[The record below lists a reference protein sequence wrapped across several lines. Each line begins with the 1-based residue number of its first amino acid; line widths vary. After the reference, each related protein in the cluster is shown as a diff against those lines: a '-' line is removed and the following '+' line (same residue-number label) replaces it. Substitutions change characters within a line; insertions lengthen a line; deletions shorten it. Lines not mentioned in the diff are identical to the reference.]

1 MPEAA
6 AIPSPETKKPSFKD
20 RVQATW
26 GPYSA
31 LFPYVLPYKGRFI
44 AGLLCGAGFGII
56 SGLLGWVI
64 KHVTSQV
71 LPNGQHAPGMKEM
84 LQGHGAHAAAGG
96 AGMDTI
102 IWTCSLIPAVMI
114 LRSVLAYLNA
124 YCMAWVSLRILH
136 NLRNQ
141 LFARVVNQ
149 SIDFFNKAQTG
160 KLIARVVNDAK
171 VAQGAL
177 TQVSCDVVTQPIT
190 IITAI
195 VGLLFLDWQ
204 FTLVS
209 FILFPVC
216 LVPIIVFGRKVRRTG
231 ASEEEGVGAI
241 MTVIHEAFTGIRV
254 VKALGREPYE
264 IRDFEEATKEQF
276 RRAIRVRKAMEIVGP
291 LIEAISAVGV
301 GLALFY
307 VWMRG
312 ISAATFIG
320 LLGGLFILY
329 DPVKKLSKIHV
340 NIQKALSATERIFDL
355 MHLEPTVQDAPD
367 AIELA
372 SARGEIEIRDL
383 TFRYR
388 TNRPPAVS
396 GINLHIEPGKSYALV
411 GASGSGK
418 STMLA
423 LLLRFYDPQEGSILI
438 DGHDIRSLTQHSL
451 RRQIAIVSQ
460 DTFLFNTS
468 ILENI
473 RYGRLDAT
481 DEEVYEAARQ
491 AYAHDFICEQSLG
504 YATAVGDKGCN
515 LSGGQQQR
523 IAIARALLRNAPILL
538 LDEATSALD
547 SESEQQIQSALDR
560 LSAGRTVIAIAHRLS
575 TILKSDQIVAM
586 KGGHIVETGS
596 HAELF
601 ARQGHYRHLYDL
613 QFQSQPPAPVA
624 SAALVP

>member
-1 MPEAA
+1 M
-6 AIPSPETKKPSFKD
+6 D
-20 RVQATW
+20 QVRATW
-26 GPYSA
+26 GPYKA

-56 SGLLGWVI
+56 SGLLAWVI

-71 LPNGQHAPGMKEM
+71 LPNGQHAPGMKDI
-84 LQGHGAHAAAGG
+84 LGGHAEQAVTGG
-96 AGMDTI
+96 AGMDAV
-102 IWTCSLIPAVMI
+102 IWTCALIPAVMI
-114 LRSVLAYLNA
+114 TRSVLAYLNA

-141 LFARVVNQ
+141 LFGRVVNQ

-177 TQVSCDVVTQPIT
+177 TQVSCDIVTQPIT
-190 IITAI
+190 IITA
-195 VGLLFLDWQ
+195 VVVLLFMDWQ

-216 LVPIIVFGRKVRRTG
+216 LVPIVVFGRKVRRSG
-231 ASEEEGVGAI
+231 AAEEEGVGAI
-241 MTVIHEAFTGIRV
+241 MTVIHEALTGIRV
-254 VKALGREPYE
+254 VKALGREPFE
-264 IRDFEEATKEQF
+264 IRDFQEASKEQF
-276 RRAIRVRKAMEIVGP
+276 SRAIRVRKAMEIVGP

-312 ISAATFIG
+312 ISASTFIG
-320 LLGGLFILY
+320 LLGGLFMLY

-340 NIQKALSATERIFDL
+340 TIQKALSATERIFEL
-355 MHLEPTVQDAPD
+355 MHLEPSVQDAPD
-367 AIELA
+367 APALPP
-372 SARGEIEIRDL
+372 ARGEITIRDL

-388 TNRPPAVS
+388 TNRPPAVR
-396 GINLHIEPGKSYALV
+396 GINLHIRPGKSYALV

-423 LLLRFYDPQEGSILI
+423 LLLRFYDPQEGQILI
-438 DGHDIRSLTQHSL
+438 DGHDIRSVTQHSL

-460 DTFLFNTS
+460 DTFLFHTT

-491 AYAHDFICEQSLG
+491 AYAHDFICEQAQG
-504 YATAVGDKGCN
+504 YETIVGDKGCN

-547 SESEQQIQSALDR
+547 SESERQIQSALDQ
-560 LSAGRTVIAIAHRLS
+560 LATGRTVIAIAHRLS
-575 TILKSDQIVAM
+575 TILKADQIVAM
-586 KGGHIVETGS
+586 QGGCIIETGT

-601 ARQGHYRHLYDL
+601 EKQGHYRHLYDL
-613 QFQSQPPAPVA
+613 QFQTQPPAALA
-624 SAALVP
+624 S